1 MLAPMWHVN
10 RDNTG
15 RIDGI
20 TKCDDE
26 IRRRVNGGNSLNR
39 RWLEGKREQNPY
51 VSKEGGGGGGIS
63 TEHAAEIAP
72 NAKSF
77 SQGRNIEIF
86 SQLLAFLDGYSR
98 SHLEHVS

>member
-51 VSKEGGGGGGIS
+51 VSKEGGGKYRPNTLLRLRPTRNLSHRVETLRYFPNFSPFS
-63 TEHAAEIAP
+63 TAI
-72 NAKSF
+72 
-77 SQGRNIEIF
+77 
-86 SQLLAFLDGYSR
+86 LA
-98 SHLEHVS
+98 HT

>member
-51 VSKEGGGGGGIS
+51 VSKEGGGKYRPS
-63 TEHAAEIAP
+63 TLLRLRPTRNLSRRVETLRHFP
-72 NAKSF
+72 NF
-77 SQGRNIEIF
+77 SPF
-86 SQLLAFLDGYSR
+86 STAILAR
-98 SHLEHVS
+98 T

>member
-1 MLAPMWHVN
+1 MFAPMWHAN

-39 RWLEGKREQNPY
+39 RWLEEKREQNPN
-51 VSKEGGGGGGIS
+51 VSREKKRGGGVDID
-63 TEHAAEIAP
+63 P
-72 NAKSF
+72 
-77 SQGRNIEIF
+77 
-86 SQLLAFLDGYSR
+86 SR
-98 SHLEHVS
+98 C